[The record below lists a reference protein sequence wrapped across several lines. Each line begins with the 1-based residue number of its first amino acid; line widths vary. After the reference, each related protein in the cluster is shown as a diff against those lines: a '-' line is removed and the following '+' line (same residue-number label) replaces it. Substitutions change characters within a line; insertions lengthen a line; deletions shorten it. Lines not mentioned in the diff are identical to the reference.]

1 MRRSSRPSA
10 RRSRAFARK
19 LEVPVPEDGI
29 GVLLW
34 DKPSGPTSHDV
45 IAQIRR
51 ETGLKAG
58 HAGTL
63 DPFATGLL
71 VVLLGRAT
79 RLQRYMVGMPK
90 GYLATARYGWTSST
104 GDRDGSLEETGRI
117 PPSLEIPTGSF
128 DQQVPMTSAV
138 KVSGERLYRKAHRG
152 ETLSDRPSRE
162 VIVHRSELLDVEE
175 DPDGSPVR
183 GRYRL
188 EVSSGTYVRNLVS
201 DLGDAYCEELRR
213 LSVGSLEVGDAGS
226 LVDPLEALSS
236 MPMIDLDEDESSAVA
251 NGIPIR
257 SSPELEDG
265 VAVCLVRARTLLGV
279 GRTEAELVRPEVV
292 LRPAAG

>member
-1 MRRSSRPSA
+1 M
-10 RRSRAFARK
+10 
-19 LEVPVPEDGI
+19 EVPVPEDGV

-34 DKPSGPTSHDV
+34 DKPAGPTSHDV
-45 IAQIRR
+45 IGQIRR
-51 ETGLKAG
+51 TAGLKAG

-79 RLQRYMVGMPK
+79 RLQQYMVGLPK

-104 GDRDGSLEETGRI
+104 GDRDGVLEETGRI
-117 PPSLEIPTGSF
+117 PLSLEIPRGTF

-152 ETLSDRPSRE
+152 ETLNDRPTRE
-162 VIVHRSELLDVEE
+162 VTVHRSELVGVEE
-175 DPDGSPVR
+175 GPDGKPVR
-183 GRYRL
+183 GRYEL

-213 LSVGSLEVGDAGS
+213 TSVGALDVRDSGS
-226 LVDPLEALSS
+226 LVAPSEALSF
-236 MPMIDLDEDESSAVA
+236 MPMIELTEDEAGAIA
-251 NGIPIR
+251 NGVPVR
-257 SSPELEDG
+257 SRPDLGDG
-265 VAVCLVRARTLLGV
+265 VALRLVHRGGLLAV
-279 GRTEAELVRPEVV
+279 GRTKGELVRPEVV
-292 LRPAAG
+292 LRPAAR